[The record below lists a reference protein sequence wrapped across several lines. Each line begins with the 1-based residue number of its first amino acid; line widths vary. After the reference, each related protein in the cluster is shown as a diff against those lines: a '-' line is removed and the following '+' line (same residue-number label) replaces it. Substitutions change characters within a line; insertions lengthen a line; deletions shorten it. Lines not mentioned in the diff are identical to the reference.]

1 MKQAFSKYD
10 YRKNK
15 TMKTSG
21 FSKCLRRE
29 LQFHPSVEE
38 IAEMIELLE
47 PNVHGFI
54 KYKNFRKLVKY
65 LASDD
70 YFSKYF
76 IMSGSTFWDL
86 TFSEPSRF
94 RKFVLR
100 LLLLISNL
108 DY

>member
-10 YRKNK
+10 YRQNE

-29 LQFHPSVEE
+29 LQFHPSAEEVE
-38 IAEMIELLE
+38 EMIELLE
-47 PNVHGFI
+47 PDAHGFI
-54 KYKNFRKLVKY
+54 KYKKFRKLVKY

-76 IMSGSTFWDL
+76 IISDSASWYF
-86 TFSEPSRF
+86 TFSQPSRF
-94 RKFVLR
+94 LKYV
-100 LLLLISNL
+100 
-108 DY
+108 